1 MQVQG
6 ATWRSTARGEGQVG
20 EDQVKGSGENKSRFG
35 PRDLKRPGGVAG
47 GLHGARID
55 KEA

>member
-1 MQVQG
+1 MQG
-6 ATWRSTARGEGQVG
+6 ATWRSTARGEGRVG

-35 PRDLKRPGGVAG
+35 PRDLKRSGGVAG